1 MFPILLILMVIAF
14 FYAIARAKRR
24 EAGWQKL
31 CRRYNLQFEGSW
43 FSFFS
48 TPIKISP
55 YWEFFQ
61 LFSKGHSR
69 KVIYRG
75 RGQYRGYSIE
85 VFDYQYT
92 TGSGRS
98 RQTHYFTP
106 LLVHTRSQLGKIII
120 RPEGF
125 LDKLAAV
132 IGFDDIDLDYREF
145 NKKFYVKSPD
155 KKYAYDLLH
164 SRAMEFLLRHSGITV
179 ETGRRSFLFYFDGKM
194 SLREVSV
201 FLDMGI
207 DFAELLPGFL
217 KTKIL

>member
-1 MFPILLILMVIAF
+1 MPLPGLREGKPVGRNSAVGITYSLKEVGFLSSRPRSRSARIGSFSSYSPRGIAV
-14 FYAIARAKRR
+14 
-24 EAGWQKL
+24 
-31 CRRYNLQFEGSW
+31 
-43 FSFFS
+43 
-48 TPIKISP
+48 KI
-55 YWEFFQ
+55 
-61 LFSKGHSR
+61 
-69 KVIYRG
+69 IYRG

-85 VFDYQYT
+85 VFDYQYI

-179 ETGRRSFLFYFDGKM
+179 ETGGRSFLFYFDGKM
-194 SLREVSV
+194 SLREAPV

>member
-1 MFPILLILMVIAF
+1 MVIAF

-24 EAGWQKL
+24 AAAWQEL
-31 CRRYNLQFEGSW
+31 CRRYNFQFEGSW

-48 TPIKISP
+48 TPIRISP

-61 LFSKGHSR
+61 LFSRGHSH
-69 KVIYRG
+69 KVLYRG
-75 RGQYRGYSIE
+75 RGQYHGYSVEI
-85 VFDYQYT
+85 FDYQYT
-92 TGSGRS
+92 TGSGKS
-98 RQTHYFTP
+98 RQTHYYTP
-106 LLVHTRSQLGKIII
+106 LMIHPRYQLGKIII

-132 IGFDDIDLDYREF
+132 LGFDDIDLDSREF

-164 SRAMEFLLRHSGITV
+164 PRAMEHLLKHSGVTV
-179 ETGRRSFLFYFDGKM
+179 ETGGRSYLFYYDGRM
-194 SLREVSV
+194 SLHEVPV
-201 FLDMGI
+201 FLDIGI

-217 KTKIL
+217 KNQKV